1 TFVMRVEASDLDDP
15 LTPHGALRYDIHSLF
30 HIDRRTGIITTRTV
44 VGLDRERVA
53 RFSLVV
59 MASDME
65 GDARI
70 SLSTT
75 ATAII
80 TITDINDHAPEFTS
94 RTWTGTV
101 RENAV
106 GVPVTMALLSVI
118 DADEVGTAAWRVR
131 YSLRGG
137 GAGGA
142 AWGAGDPQ
150 DLFAV
155 ETDPATNDG
164 RIVVVKPLDFEMASS
179 YKLIVVVD
187 NEEPSVK
194 SAWTPPQSTAT
205 VHGDV
210 EDENEAP
217 LFEPR
222 LQQVRLSEG
231 VALGSVVTTLVA
243 RDPDSAQKQSL
254 RYGKL
259 RVPGDWLEVDAVS
272 GVVST
277 AAEIDRESPLVRDSV
292 YTATFLATDN
302 GSPAS
307 ASGTST
313 LRLLLSD
320 VNDNAPTAAVWP
332 PGAAACP
339 HGGVT
344 VMAADEDQDP
354 NGRPFRFQLAPG
366 VGGDKWK
373 VRQVDANS
381 SQLLAR
387 SPLPEGLHWVELVVW
402 DSGTPPL
409 GAVRRLQVPVCAA
422 CDHRGLCRRGDG
434 AGASAVAVA
443 TIVVLVI
450 LLGLLGSLLLAV
462 AFKRRRHG
470 DKAGRWSLAEL
481 HGDLT

>member
-1 TFVMRVEASDLDDP
+1 MERHLLMTMTTMTLLLLIAELQTQRERGERRAEVEEVEKVVEVVVRFRQAGRGGARQRRWRRTWVNPPVSVPENQRGPFPKLLLQVKSNAVGVDVRYALAGEGADRQPTGLFVVDAATGRVSVTASLDREVIAQYRLRCFAVDPTGGFVEDPVDIVIDVIDVNDNRPKFTRDVFHGSLTEGSPRGTFVMRVEASDLDDP
-15 LTPHGALRYDIHSLF
+15 LTPHGALRYDIVGQSPPMGTAQHSLF

-137 GAGGA
+137 GGAGGA

-187 NEEPSVK
+187 NEEPLVK

-205 VHGDV
+205 VTVSV

-254 RYGKL
+254 R
-259 RVPGDWLEVDAVS
+259 
-272 GVVST
+272 
-277 AAEIDRESPLVRDSV
+277 
-292 YTATFLATDN
+292 
-302 GSPAS
+302 
-307 ASGTST
+307 
-313 LRLLLSD
+313 
-320 VNDNAPTAAVWP
+320 
-332 PGAAACP
+332 
-339 HGGVT
+339 
-344 VMAADEDQDP
+344 
-354 NGRPFRFQLAPG
+354 
-366 VGGDKWK
+366 
-373 VRQVDANS
+373 
-381 SQLLAR
+381 
-387 SPLPEGLHWVELVVW
+387 
-402 DSGTPPL
+402 
-409 GAVRRLQVPVCAA
+409 
-422 CDHRGLCRRGDG
+422 
-434 AGASAVAVA
+434 
-443 TIVVLVI
+443 
-450 LLGLLGSLLLAV
+450 
-462 AFKRRRHG
+462 
-470 DKAGRWSLAEL
+470 
-481 HGDLT
+481 

>member
-1 TFVMRVEASDLDDP
+1 FRQAGRGGARQRRWRRTWVNPPVSVPENQRGPFPKLLLQVKSNAVGVDVRYALAGEGADRQPTGLFVVDAATGRVSVTASLDREVIAQYRLRCFAVDPTGGFVEDPVDIVIDVIDVNDNRPKFTRDVFHGSLTEGSPRGTFVMRVEASDLDDP
-15 LTPHGALRYDIHSLF
+15 LTPHGALRYDI
-30 HIDRRTGIITTRTV
+30 
-44 VGLDRERVA
+44 RVA

-137 GAGGA
+137 
-142 AWGAGDPQ
+142 DPQ

-187 NEEPSVK
+187 NEEPLVK

-205 VHGDV
+205 VTVSV

-217 LFEPR
+217 LFER
-222 LQQVRLSEG
+222 GLQQVRLSEG

-243 RDPDSAQKQSL
+243 RDPDSAQKQSCGL
-254 RYGKL
+254 
-259 RVPGDWLEVDAVS
+259 PEAEDA
-272 GVVST
+272 
-277 AAEIDRESPLVRDSV
+277 
-292 YTATFLATDN
+292 
-302 GSPAS
+302 
-307 ASGTST
+307 
-313 LRLLLSD
+313 
-320 VNDNAPTAAVWP
+320 AAVGEP
-332 PGAAACP
+332 ETAEDGIEQPGPDASTP
-339 HGGVT
+339 QQP
-344 VMAADEDQDP
+344 EDGEP
-354 NGRPFRFQLAPG
+354 
-366 VGGDKWK
+366 
-373 VRQVDANS
+373 S
-381 SQLLAR
+381 T
-387 SPLPEGLHWVELVVW
+387 EGLRQAH
-402 DSGTPPL
+402 
-409 GAVRRLQVPVCAA
+409 A
-422 CDHRGLCRRGDG
+422 
-434 AGASAVAVA
+434 
-443 TIVVLVI
+443 
-450 LLGLLGSLLLAV
+450 
-462 AFKRRRHG
+462 K
-470 DKAGRWSLAEL
+470 LAEL
-481 HGDLT
+481 LYAAATMLDHITQLGAAGPLRGDDSRRPQRLPPFRRSTTLKFPPSPQLLLRVWLA